1 MDINVLKSQHYKNP
15 PYVEDFIKDSAAM
28 LLVQSKLWGKLPGIE
43 SNNYTAL
50 FLGCSDKRMCIQE
63 TKKGN

>member
-1 MDINVLKSQHYKNP
+1 MKN
-15 PYVEDFIKDSAAM
+15 SAVM

-50 FLGCSDKRMCIQE
+50 FLGCSDKRMCIRE